1 MTDNSDLIGDY
12 KGTVKNSVITA
23 LLQAYLDSL
32 DYDGMKSILKEA
44 ELLELKDTRDVNP
57 EGEIDFF
64 SFKKLITAQNC
75 LLYESNQLLY
85 EIGRKFSFY
94 LFPYGK
100 SFTEIISEINELIK
114 TNWDVQIKEK
124 SENQY
129 VILVKKC
136 VFCSEIG
143 VSCDL
148 FRGFLIHSLE
158 KTLSSDYSI
167 ISEVTKENVFD
178 PTHNTFTMI
187 LNIEKRNK
195 NEI

>member
-1 MTDNSDLIGDY
+1 MIDNSDLIGDY

-23 LLQAYLDSL
+23 LLQAYLDSV
-32 DYDGMKSILKEA
+32 DYDGMKSILREA
-44 ELLELKDTRDVNP
+44 ELLEFKDTRDVNP
-57 EGEIDFF
+57 DGEIDFF

-75 LLYESNQLLY
+75 LLYESNKLLF
-85 EIGRKFSFY
+85 EIGKKFSFY

-100 SFTEIISEINELIK
+100 SFTDIISEITKLIN

-124 SENQY
+124 SENRY
-129 VILVKKC
+129 VIGINKC

-143 VSCDL
+143 VSCDF

-158 KTLSSDYSI
+158 KSLSSDYFI
-167 ISEVTKENVFD
+167 VSELTKENVFD
-178 PTHNTFTMI
+178 PTHNSFVMI
-187 LNIEKRNK
+187 LNLEKRNK